1 MRKSIILIVLFA
13 LLLIGCNRGNN
24 LGEYVQTTCPI
35 PVPQDLID
43 SGKFTY
49 GFIKV
54 PEIHNKRNGKTIE
67 IAVAVFKCKSDTA
80 THEPLVLCAGGPG
93 SSNLDSFIP
102 TLTAG
107 LGDLFLN

>member
-1 MRKSIILIVLFA
+1 MRKSIILIVLFS
-13 LLLIGCNRGNN
+13 LLLIGCNRDNN

-54 PEIHNKRNGKTIE
+54 PEIGDGQPFLVRFPAPSFAF
-67 IAVAVFKCKSDTA
+67 AVRK
-80 THEPLVLCAGGPG
+80 
-93 SSNLDSFIP
+93 
-102 TLTAG
+102 
-107 LGDLFLN
+107 